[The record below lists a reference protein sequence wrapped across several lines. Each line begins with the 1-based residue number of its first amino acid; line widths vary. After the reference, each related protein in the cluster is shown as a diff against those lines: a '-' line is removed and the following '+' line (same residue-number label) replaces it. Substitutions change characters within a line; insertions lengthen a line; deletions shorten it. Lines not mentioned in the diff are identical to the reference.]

1 MQNQMQKFI
10 LAVLVKN
17 NANVLARVASLFGRR
32 GFNIESLTVSTTTDP
47 KISRMS
53 IVVYG
58 DEQTLE
64 QILKQVSKLYETLW
78 IEQLWEEESYCKELA
93 FIKIHAPDASTRD
106 LLRDIA
112 AVYHA
117 NIVDAVND
125 ALIVELTEVPS
136 RIDAFLNVISSFDIL
151 EICRSGVTAI
161 MK

>member
-17 NANVLARVASLFGRR
+17 NANVLARVSSLFGRR

-78 IEQLWEEESYCKELA
+78 IEQLWEEERNTHGQLCSL
-93 FIKIHAPDASTRD
+93 
-106 LLRDIA
+106 
-112 AVYHA
+112 
-117 NIVDAVND
+117 
-125 ALIVELTEVPS
+125 
-136 RIDAFLNVISSFDIL
+136 
-151 EICRSGVTAI
+151 
-161 MK
+161 